1 MTASSREYRSG
12 PRADSQRAAARG
24 DAVPDGGGPH
34 ARLRHHEPGEPRAR
48 LVLYGGGLPGH
59 VFPPGYRFVSA
70 RRAARPGGNAGGGNR
85 GRAGGPAHALRAG
98 PSRPGARHVR
108 PDPVFQ
114 RADGDPLGPRRD
126 LRKPSRLPVGAR
138 GAFRRT
144 ALPALPAGDHRRR
157 ARGGGPALVRGRAHA
172 PRDADSRRGVQPR
185 HGGGARRQHTP
196 ALHAGVRLRR
206 SARGARGPYVGPD
219 PRGAAGHGR
228 ADPDRGV
235 CGYRNW
241 RHRFDPRRAR
251 RRPHRRHGGYAGP
264 RVRPADA
271 CDRALGDR
279 RRHCRAG
286 ARLDADLPADGD
298 RSLAAAARARSRA
311 LMNSRTRAIVLATG
325 LVFLAA
331 VPLLAT
337 LLNQPFYLDL
347 VRRIMIFA
355 IAALSLN
362 LILGYGGMISFG
374 HAAYLG
380 IGAYAV
386 GVLAHYGI
394 DNGFLQWALAIGAS
408 ALVALAI
415 GAVSIRTSGVYFIMI
430 TLAFT
435 QMLYYLGISIEEF
448 GGDDGMRFPVKSQ
461 FPGLIDLNSTIA
473 FYYLVL
479 GILVLTLFL
488 GHRLVN
494 SRFGMVIRA
503 AKSNEVRTG
512 SIGFSP
518 YPYRLAAFV
527 IAGAVCGLAG
537 ALLVN
542 HTAYLT
548 PEFMNWT
555 RSGELMF
562 MVILGGM
569 GSIAGPVL
577 GAFALLLVEDALSG
591 WTQHWQ
597 LILGPLLVLSV
608 LFLRRGLAGLFFG
621 KNE

>member
-1 MTASSREYRSG
+1 
-12 PRADSQRAAARG
+12 
-24 DAVPDGGGPH
+24 
-34 ARLRHHEPGEPRAR
+34 
-48 LVLYGGGLPGH
+48 
-59 VFPPGYRFVSA
+59 
-70 RRAARPGGNAGGGNR
+70 
-85 GRAGGPAHALRAG
+85 
-98 PSRPGARHVR
+98 
-108 PDPVFQ
+108 
-114 RADGDPLGPRRD
+114 
-126 LRKPSRLPVGAR
+126 
-138 GAFRRT
+138 
-144 ALPALPAGDHRRR
+144 
-157 ARGGGPALVRGRAHA
+157 
-172 PRDADSRRGVQPR
+172 
-185 HGGGARRQHTP
+185 
-196 ALHAGVRLRR
+196 
-206 SARGARGPYVGPD
+206 
-219 PRGAAGHGR
+219 
-228 ADPDRGV
+228 
-235 CGYRNW
+235 
-241 RHRFDPRRAR
+241 
-251 RRPHRRHGGYAGP
+251 
-264 RVRPADA
+264 
-271 CDRALGDR
+271 
-279 RRHCRAG
+279 
-286 ARLDADLPADGD
+286 
-298 RSLAAAARARSRA
+298 
-311 LMNSRTRAIVLATG
+311 MNSRKRAIVLAAG
-325 LVFLAA
+325 LVLLAA
-331 VPLLAT
+331 VPPLAA
-337 LLNQPFYLDL
+337 LANQPFYLDL
-347 VRRIMIFA
+347 VRRVMIFA

-380 IGAYAV
+380 VGAYAV

-394 DNGFLQWALAIGAS
+394 NNGFLQWALAIGAS

-435 QMLYYLGISIEEF
+435 QMLYYLGISIAEY
-448 GGDDGMRFPVKSQ
+448 GGDDGMRLAVKSQ
-461 FPGLIDLNSTIA
+461 FPGLIDLNDATA

-479 GILVLTLFL
+479 AILVLALFL
-488 GHRLVN
+488 GQRLVD

-503 AKSNEVRTG
+503 AKSNEVRTR

-569 GSIAGPVL
+569 ASIAGPVL

-597 LILGPLLVLSV
+597 LVLGPLLVLSV
-608 LFLRRGLAGLFFG
+608 LFLRRGLAGLFSG

>member
-1 MTASSREYRSG
+1 
-12 PRADSQRAAARG
+12 
-24 DAVPDGGGPH
+24 
-34 ARLRHHEPGEPRAR
+34 
-48 LVLYGGGLPGH
+48 
-59 VFPPGYRFVSA
+59 
-70 RRAARPGGNAGGGNR
+70 
-85 GRAGGPAHALRAG
+85 
-98 PSRPGARHVR
+98 
-108 PDPVFQ
+108 
-114 RADGDPLGPRRD
+114 
-126 LRKPSRLPVGAR
+126 
-138 GAFRRT
+138 
-144 ALPALPAGDHRRR
+144 
-157 ARGGGPALVRGRAHA
+157 
-172 PRDADSRRGVQPR
+172 
-185 HGGGARRQHTP
+185 
-196 ALHAGVRLRR
+196 
-206 SARGARGPYVGPD
+206 
-219 PRGAAGHGR
+219 
-228 ADPDRGV
+228 
-235 CGYRNW
+235 
-241 RHRFDPRRAR
+241 
-251 RRPHRRHGGYAGP
+251 
-264 RVRPADA
+264 
-271 CDRALGDR
+271 
-279 RRHCRAG
+279 
-286 ARLDADLPADGD
+286 
-298 RSLAAAARARSRA
+298 
-311 LMNSRTRAIVLATG
+311 MNSRTRAIVLATG
-325 LVFLAA
+325 LVLLAA
-331 VPLLAT
+331 VPPVAALA
-337 LLNQPFYLDL
+337 NQPFYLDL
-347 VRRIMIFA
+347 VRRVMIFA

-394 DNGFLQWALAIGAS
+394 NNGFLQWAVAIGAS

-435 QMLYYLGISIEEF
+435 QMLYYLGISIAEY
-448 GGDDGMRFPVKSQ
+448 GGDDGMRLAVKSQ
-461 FPGLIDLNSTIA
+461 FPGLIDLNDANA

-479 GILVLTLFL
+479 AILVLALFL
-488 GHRLVN
+488 GQRLVD
-494 SRFGMVIRA
+494 SRFGMVLRA
-503 AKSNEVRTG
+503 AKSNEVRTR